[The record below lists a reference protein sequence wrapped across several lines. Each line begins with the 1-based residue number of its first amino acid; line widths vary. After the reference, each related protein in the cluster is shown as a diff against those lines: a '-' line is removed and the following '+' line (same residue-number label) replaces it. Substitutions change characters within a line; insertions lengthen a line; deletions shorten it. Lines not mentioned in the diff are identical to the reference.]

1 MEAAPRLAVGVVQP
15 NLGLFDRFEDP
26 RESLRAEL
34 AATQAL
40 EREAAPDLVVWP
52 ESSVSFWLDDARN
65 LRGRLLRGV
74 HTPVLFGGI
83 RHGERNE
90 RGERREHNTA
100 FLADADG
107 DVIGTYDKTYLL
119 AFGEYLP
126 FGETFPVLYDI
137 SEHSGRFSPG
147 SHVHPLELP
156 LSPHPER
163 GERPDAIRIAALI
176 CYEDIVSSFVRR
188 AVNEGDPH
196 VLINM
201 TVDTWFGDTQEPHVH
216 LSLAAFRAVEHRRF
230 LVRATNSG
238 ISAIVDALG
247 RFNARTP
254 VFEATTLA
262 GEVRLLSGHTTLFE
276 QLGHW
281 PGGLAILLSAFV
293 VLRRPEQLRARR
305 RATA

>member
-1 MEAAPRLAVGVVQP
+1 
-15 NLGLFDRFEDP
+15 
-26 RESLRAEL
+26 
-34 AATQAL
+34 
-40 EREAAPDLVVWP
+40 
-52 ESSVSFWLDDARN
+52 
-65 LRGRLLRGV
+65 
-74 HTPVLFGGI
+74 
-83 RHGERNE
+83 
-90 RGERREHNTA
+90 
-100 FLADADG
+100 
-107 DVIGTYDKTYLL
+107 
-119 AFGEYLP
+119 
-126 FGETFPVLYDI
+126 
-137 SEHSGRFSPG
+137 
-147 SHVHPLELP
+147 VHPLELP

-281 PGGLAILLSAFV
+281 PGGLAILLSALV